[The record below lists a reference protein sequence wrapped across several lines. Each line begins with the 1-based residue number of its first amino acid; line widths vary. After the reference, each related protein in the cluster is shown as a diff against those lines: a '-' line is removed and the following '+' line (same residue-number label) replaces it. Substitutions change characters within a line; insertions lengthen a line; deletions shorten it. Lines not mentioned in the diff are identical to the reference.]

1 MKFAIATFSKWF
13 ASCFSEFNL
22 LFESEVFDLIT
33 ASSKKSCP
41 LDPIPTKLLNECVDL
56 LLPPIT
62 KIINL
67 SLDSGY
73 FPRTWKCA
81 LVRPLLKEDGLP
93 PVFKN
98 FRPVSNLAFISKLVE
113 TVVAKQLQHYLNCNN
128 LFLVFQSAYRQ
139 NHSTET
145 ALLKVMNDILLNMN
159 NQCVTLL
166 ILLDLS
172 DAFDTVNHDTMQR
185 RLEYSFGIQGKAL
198 SWFASYLSGRTQRI
212 MINESLSKSFKL
224 ECGVP

>member
-1 MKFAIATFSKWF
+1 M
-13 ASCFSEFNL
+13 
-22 LFESEVFDLIT
+22 FDLIT

-41 LDPIPTKLLNECVDL
+41 LDPIPTKLLNECVDV

-73 FPRTWKCA
+73 FPRAWKCA
-81 LVRPLLKEDGLP
+81 LVRPLLKKDGLP

-113 TVVAKQLQHYLNCNN
+113 TVVANQLQHYLNCDN
-128 LFLVFQSAYRQ
+128 LFPVFQSACRQ

-159 NQCVTLL
+159 NQRVTLL

-172 DAFDTVNHDTMQR
+172 AAFDTVNHDTM
-185 RLEYSFGIQGKAL
+185 LH
-198 SWFASYLSGRTQRI
+198 
-212 MINESLSKSFKL
+212 
-224 ECGVP
+224 